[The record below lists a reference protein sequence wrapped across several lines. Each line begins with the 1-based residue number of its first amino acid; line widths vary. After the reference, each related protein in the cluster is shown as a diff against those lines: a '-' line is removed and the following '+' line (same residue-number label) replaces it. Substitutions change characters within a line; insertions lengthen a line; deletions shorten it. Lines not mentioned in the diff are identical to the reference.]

1 METRGPEKLAAQV
14 WHRQKETRVGFSH
27 FLTVMLLISQNKS
40 IDLGDYLGLAL

>member
-14 WHRQKETRVGFSH
+14 YRQKETRVGFSH